1 MNAADRLTMDRLRHE
16 APEPM
21 ARLGRIV
28 NEARLLQLES
38 EDLRDVRLRIAAG
51 FIEGAARLQ
60 WERLRRGA

>member
-1 MNAADRLTMDRLRHE
+1 MKAADRRTLDALRYE
-16 APEPM
+16 EPEPL

-28 NEARLLQLES
+28 NEARLLVVEA